1 MDFTVYDLAFSGLL
15 VVLLTL
21 VVQSFVAN
29 ISKSRLP
36 NHIPGKIDPS
46 LGHESFVYR
55 ANRTMENS
63 LENISVFLGSAF
75 LAVLI
80 NVDPFWTALTVWVYA
95 LARIIH
101 MILYYLISTE
111 KNPSPRSYFYLLG
124 LFANIVLLILIFMK
138 LVD

>member
-1 MDFTVYDLAFSGLL
+1 MDFTVYGLAFSGLFL
-15 VVLLTL
+15 VLLTMM
-21 VVQSFVAN
+21 VQFFVAN
-29 ISKSRLP
+29 ISKAKLP

-46 LGHESFVYR
+46 LGHESFAYR
-55 ANRTMENS
+55 AYRTMENS
-63 LENISVFLGSAF
+63 LENISVFLGSVF
-75 LAVLI
+75 LAILT

-124 LFANIVLLILIFMK
+124 LFANIVLLILIFVQ
-138 LVD
+138 L

>member
-1 MDFTVYDLAFSGLL
+1 MDFTMYGSAFSGLF

-21 VVQSFVAN
+21 VVQFFVAN
-29 ISKSRLP
+29 TCKARLP

-55 ANRTMENS
+55 AYRTMENS
-63 LENISVFLGSAF
+63 LENIGVFLGSAF
-75 LAVLI
+75 LAILA
-80 NVDPFWTALTVWVYA
+80 NVDPFWTGITIWVYA
-95 LARIIH
+95 LARIMH

-124 LFANIVLLILIFMK
+124 LLANIVLLILIFMQ
-138 LVD
+138 L

>member
-29 ISKSRLP
+29 MSKARLP
-36 NHIPGKIDPS
+36 NHIPGKIDPA

-55 ANRTMENS
+55 ANRTLENS

-80 NVDPFWTALTVWVYA
+80 NLDPFWTALTVWVYA
-95 LARIIH
+95 LARIMH

-124 LFANIVLLILIFMK
+124 LFANILLLILIFMK

>member
-1 MDFTVYDLAFSGLL
+1 MNFAVYGLAFSGLF

-21 VVQSFVAN
+21 VVQSLVAN

-55 ANRTMENS
+55 AFRTMENS

-75 LAVLI
+75 LAILT

-95 LARIIH
+95 LARIMH
-101 MILYYLISTE
+101 MILYYLIATD

-124 LFANIVLLILIFMK
+124 FFANIVLLLLIFTRF
-138 LVD
+138 L

>member
-1 MDFTVYDLAFSGLL
+1 MTFTVYGLAFSGLF
-15 VVLLTL
+15 VVLLTI

-29 ISKSRLP
+29 TSKARLP

-55 ANRTMENS
+55 AYRTLENS
-63 LENISVFLGSAF
+63 LDNLGVFLGSAF
-75 LAVLI
+75 LAILA
-80 NVDPFWTALTVWVYA
+80 NVDPFWTGITIWVYA

-101 MILYYLISTE
+101 MSLYYLISTE

-124 LFANIVLLILIFMK
+124 LLANIALLILIFVR
-138 LVD
+138 LW